1 MNDFDE
7 LKDQWREEM
16 SGRRANGL
24 DTMSF
29 DDWVMVHEARAMLW
43 DELDNEL

>member
-16 SGRRANGL
+16 SERRAN
-24 DTMSF
+24 DKETMSF
-29 DDWVMVHEARAMLW
+29 DDWVMVSEARAMLW
-43 DELDNEL
+43 DELDNE